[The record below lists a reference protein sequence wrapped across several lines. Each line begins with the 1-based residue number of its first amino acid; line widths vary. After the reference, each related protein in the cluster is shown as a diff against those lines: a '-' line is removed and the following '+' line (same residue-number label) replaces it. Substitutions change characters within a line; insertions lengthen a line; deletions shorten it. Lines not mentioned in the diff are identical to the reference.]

1 MKKRSS
7 NDFKNMLKQSI
18 ISIDQKDKNNED
30 NDYQLNEM
38 ILNEDMFPL
47 KEKVLRKTELSK
59 SSASIKQFNINI
71 NNNEN
76 IKSLKAKIAK
86 PKKERKVYT
95 TIYIK
100 SSINDK
106 MQALAEQFNIS
117 KGELLENIFIEFTK

>member
-1 MKKRSS
+1 MKKSSS

-47 KEKVLRKTELSK
+47 KEKIPKKTELSK
-59 SSASIKQFNINI
+59 SLTSIKQFNI